1 MVKVSKKFVDLNP
14 NFENHPIT
22 GDVLLLKNED
32 AVKHA
37 IKNIVLTARGEKV
50 FRPLFGTSAT
60 TKLFELFD
68 PTIADE
74 ITVSIEDAIRQYDP
88 RVKVD
93 RVEYI
98 DDIDNNALEITLYY
112 EIVGL
117 PLDEQSL
124 NLILERV

>member
-14 NFENHPIT
+14 NFESHPIT

-37 IKNIVLTARGEKV
+37 IKNIVLTAKGEKV

-60 TKLFELFD
+60 TKLFENFD
-68 PTIADE
+68 VTVADE
-74 ITVSIEDAIRQYDP
+74 ITVSIEDAIKTYDP

-93 RVEYI
+93 RVDYI
-98 DDIDNNALEITLYY
+98 DDIDRNGLEITVYY
-112 EIVGL
+112 RIIGL
-117 PLDEQSL
+117 PLDPQSL

>member
-14 NFENHPIT
+14 NFESHPIT

-37 IKNIVLTARGEKV
+37 IKNIVLTAQGEKV
-50 FRPLFGTSAT
+50 FRPLFGTKAT

-68 PTIADE
+68 PTVADE
-74 ITVSIEDAIRQYDP
+74 VTVSIEDAIRQYDS

-98 DDIDNNALEITLYY
+98 DDIDNNALEITIYY
-112 EIVGL
+112 
-117 PLDEQSL
+117 
-124 NLILERV
+124 